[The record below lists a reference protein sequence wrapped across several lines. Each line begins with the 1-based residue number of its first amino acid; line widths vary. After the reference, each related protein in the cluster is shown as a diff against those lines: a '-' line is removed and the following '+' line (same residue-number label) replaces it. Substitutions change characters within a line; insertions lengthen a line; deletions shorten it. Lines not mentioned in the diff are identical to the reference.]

1 MDKKEF
7 KRIYLQYHNIVSK
20 IAYDVI
26 KDYYLAQDITQDVFA
41 ALYQKRGA
49 IETERVKGWLITCA
63 TRKAIDYRRRTYFQN
78 EVAGGAILAAP
89 EVRDL
94 VSAENE
100 IILREIYGEI
110 LAGLYQKSPEWFSIV
125 VRLDVEEEPPW
136 EVAEDLGITLNNLRV
151 KHHRAMEWLHRR
163 FEQ

>member
-26 KDYYLAQDITQDVFA
+26 QDYHLAQDITQDVFA
-41 ALYQKRGA
+41 VLYQKRGD

-63 TRKAIDYRRRTYFQN
+63 TRKAIDYTRRTYFQN
-78 EVAGGAILAAP
+78 EVAGGEISAAL
-89 EVRDL
+89 EKKDM
-94 VSAENE
+94 VSAEHE
-100 IILREIYGEI
+100 IILREVYGEI

-125 VRLDVEEEPPW
+125 VRLDVEGEDPW
-136 EVAEDLGITLNNLRV
+136 EVAADLGITLNNLRV